1 MLSLRRLTLR
11 ASRRNAPRTES
22 SKSRSHIWNCR
33 MLTEPGEERPHCYQE
48 WLGRAQPHE
57 WKAQRSAL
65 FLEQD
70 TAQVCN
76 HFTLRE

>member
-1 MLSLRRLTLR
+1 
-11 ASRRNAPRTES
+11 
-22 SKSRSHIWNCR
+22 